1 ALITSQSVATRV
13 VSQLGLDNDP
23 EFLHSQVE
31 TFINDIGLG
40 KTFVGSSRNDLAPK
54 GASSN
59 LERATYEL
67 RERHLKVERQ
77 GISYVLAISATSN
90 DAQKAQRIA
99 TAVAQAYVDAQIEVS
114 VEGRRRVVK
123 SLDQRLGEL
132 RNRVLEAESAME
144 RLKAVSGLTDTANG

>member
-1 ALITSQSVATRV
+1 
-13 VSQLGLDNDP
+13 LDNDP
-23 EFLHSQVE
+23 EFLHSQVD
-31 TFINDIGLG
+31 TFFNDIGLG
-40 KTFVGSSRNDLAPK
+40 KYFANNSRNDLTPT
-54 GASSN
+54 GLSPN
-59 LERATYEL
+59 HERATYEL

-99 TAVAQAYVDAQIEVS
+99 TAVTQAYVDAQIEVS

-144 RLKAVSGLTDTANG
+144 RLKAVSGLADTANGTNVGTQ